1 LRDDCRVEPG
11 VFRIDAAA
19 ALGDPAAMTEQATT
33 YKELRR
39 SGSDRML
46 AGVCGGL
53 GRYFDVNP
61 VFYRVAFVVL
71 TLLGGAGLLIYGAC
85 LLVIPGE
92 DDEDSIAADVLRN
105 HRQRPLALV
114 GLALVAIA
122 GIALLAHLSF
132 HIHSGLFWVAVLIG
146 GALILSAQRRERRV
160 VVEPPIPVTTVE
172 TPTSTIVYAPP
183 RKRRNRFLMTLAVL
197 GAFVLAIVVAVGVIA
212 VGYLHLGDG
221 VGNRN
226 YAPTTTAALHDYK
239 LGVGDMKIDLSKVT
253 FTTPTTV
260 KAQVGIGALRVV
272 VPQGVQVKVVA
283 HVIWGNVQALGHV
296 DNGHNVSTVV
306 GSATPQLTVDAHVDA
321 GEIDVTRAVR

>member
-1 LRDDCRVEPG
+1 
-11 VFRIDAAA
+11 
-19 ALGDPAAMTEQATT
+19 MTEQATT

-39 SGSDRML
+39 SSSDRML
-46 AGVCGGL
+46 AGICGGL
-53 GRYFDVNP
+53 GRYFNVNP

-146 GALILSAQRRERRV
+146 GALILGAQRREHRALA
-160 VVEPPIPVTTVE
+160 EPSRPVTAAETSVSTVV
-172 TPTSTIVYAPP
+172 SAPP
-183 RKRRNRFLMTLAVL
+183 RKRRSRFLMALTGLGVLLLALV
-197 GAFVLAIVVAVGVIA
+197 IAVGVIGA
-212 VGYLHLGDG
+212 GYLHLGDG
-221 VGNRN
+221 TGNRN

-239 LGVGDMKIDLSKVT
+239 LGVGDMKIDLSQITVT
-253 FTTPTTV
+253 KPTTV
-260 KAQVGIGALRVV
+260 NARVGIGALHVV

-283 HVIWGNVQALGHV
+283 HVIWGNVQALGHE